1 MIYRSTLARLV
12 TARVAAARQLRS
24 PLLPPALRQS
34 RRLHVSNRP
43 TQKST
48 AARLADDPDEEG
60 PTLHDQQGAKVRTA
74 LSRLSSDRADLQA
87 TLQLKRLSEKAWAE
101 DGRHALDLLDRLCL
115 ETHGDLAITKAV
127 ICLEAYK
134 HRFGR
139 LSVKDARTILASD
152 DAANRVVQWFETKG
166 VIQHLRHRHPD
177 YKKLLALISD
187 ILIGAGRL
195 QKLES
200 WLLEPWFPPTT
211 LPSKCWDGG
220 DHPWKGNLYGS
231 MFESLVWWHPSG
243 DMDDALDYFL
253 KSHKYVFHTVF
264 GYVQARVSMLRILG
278 NPKGLCF
285 NPGLFGRCI
294 TALERLTLEED
305 ELDPRGLLRLAS
317 IKLRHPLDPNPYPF
331 LWFMRDV
338 DSDPLHARRTLA
350 SNEQKHALGDFYY
363 ANTRLTQYLLNR
375 RGRVD
380 DGKWLFRAF
389 QKHFGRDSGTFNLS
403 RERRSRG
410 EIFKWELERKA
421 KYFPNYEPIRRELAS
436 FRAKRLRGIPDQTT
450 RTSPRRNVTLFFD
463 NQRLRWI
470 VGPRNDM

>member
-12 TARVAAARQLRS
+12 TARAVAARQSRS

-87 TLQLKRLSEKAWAE
+87 TLQLKHLSEKAWAE

-166 VIQHLRHRHPD
+166 VIQHLRDRHPD

-195 QKLES
+195 QHKTRVLAIGAMVSSYYIAQQMLGRWRPPLERQS
-200 WLLEPWFPPTT
+200 IR
-211 LPSKCWDGG
+211 SD
-220 DHPWKGNLYGS
+220 
-231 MFESLVWWHPSG
+231 VWVTR
-243 DMDDALDYFL
+243 M
-253 KSHKYVFHTVF
+253 SHKYVFHTVF
-264 GYVQARVSMLRILG
+264 GYVQARVSMLRILRNSG
-278 NPKGLCF
+278 RLCL
-285 NPGLFGRCI
+285 NPGLFDRCI

-317 IKLRHPLDPNPYPF
+317 IKLHHPLDPNPYPF

-338 DSDPLHARRTLA
+338 DSDPLHARRTFA
-350 SNEQKHALGDFYY
+350 SKEQKHALGDFYY
-363 ANTRLTQYLLNR
+363 AKTKLTQDLLNR

-410 EIFKWELERKA
+410 EIFQWELGWKA
-421 KYFPNYEPIRRELAS
+421 KHFPNYEPIRRELVS